1 MCHWCFVKTFSMK
14 QVFKKATIQLL
25 LPWWY
30 KYCLWHFFIPLERT
44 IVSDAKIS
52 LHKLQIHCMQVHANH
67 IEAAK
72 RKKCLINFSIQ
83 ILLEIKHETIHDLYY
98 TYNIAPLNL
107 HIGVLIVNNNL
118 MTNFAQPSL
127 KWEPL
132 KVFFIFLNLVLSITA
147 TNPSSKNCNTR

>member
-1 MCHWCFVKTFSMK
+1 MCQWCFVKTFSMK

-30 KYCLWHFFIPLERT
+30 KCCLWHFFIPLERT

-52 LHKLQIHCMQVHANH
+52 LLKLQIHCMQVHANH

-83 ILLEIKHETIHDLYY
+83 IFLEMKHETIHDLYY

-107 HIGVLIVNNNL
+107 HIGVLIVNNSL

-132 KVFFIFLNLVLSITA
+132 KVFFIFLNLVLSSTA

>member
-1 MCHWCFVKTFSMK
+1 MMVQILFMTFFYS
-14 QVFKKATIQLL
+14 
-25 LPWWY
+25 
-30 KYCLWHFFIPLERT
+30 LERT

-132 KVFFIFLNLVLSITA
+132 KVFFIFLNLVLSSTA